1 MMHCPALGVDLL
13 PEEISAEVLKKI
25 IKDVEEALGEPVT
38 KAVVTVPAYFN
49 DAQRDATSN
58 AGYAAGL
65 EKVKLL
71 REPQAAALA
80 YGVNRQQD
88 STVMVFGALTTRR
101 SLSRAMLHLAVPD
114 KRSYDRPR
122 GGKAQPPSLSRR
134 HLCLY

>member
-1 MMHCPALGVDLL
+1 MAMLHCPALGVDLL

-49 DAQRDATSN
+49 DAQRDATSD

-65 EKVKLL
+65 KKVKLL

-80 YGVNRQQD
+80 YGVNRQED

-101 SLSRAMLHLAVPD
+101 PLKSDAAP
-114 KRSYDRPR
+114 
-122 GGKAQPPSLSRR
+122 GGAR
-134 HLCLY
+134 